1 MKTKSTTVGLGK
13 LKVITV
19 QKKQTQTKNTK
30 MTKLKTQ
37 MLYSKQLKVPLN
49 VRERVPKSAT

>member
-19 QKKQTQTKNTK
+19 QKKQTQTKSTK
-30 MTKLKTQ
+30 ITKLKTQ
-37 MLYSKQLKVPLN
+37 MLY
-49 VRERVPKSAT
+49 